1 MYAIVDI
8 ETTGGHAYAN
18 GITEIAIVLYD
29 GEKMEGRYHT
39 LINPGIPVPGYITSL
54 TGISNEMLYGEPAF
68 EEVAENIF
76 NLLRGRV
83 FVAHNVNFD
92 YSFIKYH
99 LSQCGYELNE
109 KKLCTVRLSRKLF
122 PGYARYNLG
131 AICRELEIRLDNAHR
146 AFGDA
151 AATTELF
158 IRLLQA
164 DNKGHIRQMLKGKN
178 KEQYLPPQVPAE
190 QIEQLPSLPGV
201 YYFHDSQGKIIYV
214 GKAVSLSQRVRSH
227 FSTNDGSKRKQDFL
241 KHICSITYQVC
252 GTELMALVLEN
263 IEIRRLWPKYNR
275 SQKRFTYTYGLY
287 SFSDQK
293 GYLRLGIEKKKT
305 VVPSLY
311 TFNTLHEGNNLLKK
325 LVRRYELHTGL
336 CFIDTSGNWK
346 VEEEA
351 AVYNTKVQKAVEALQ
366 TELPTFA
373 IVDNALNATESRCC
387 LLIERGQF
395 YGMGYL
401 QEDMPVTDMDTL
413 KASLIQYQDSDYIR
427 SLIFQYAE
435 KYPERKIV
443 FSASTHIPDKK
454 CKD

>member
-8 ETTGGHAYAN
+8 ETTGGHAHAN

-29 GEKMEGRYHT
+29 GEKIEGRYHT
-39 LINPGIPVPGYITSL
+39 LINPGIPIPRYITSL

-68 EEVAENIF
+68 GDVAGNIY
-76 NLLRGRV
+76 NLLQGRI

-92 YSFIKYH
+92 YSFVKH
-99 LSQCGYELNE
+99 QLAQSGYELNE

-131 AICRELEIRLDNAHR
+131 AICRELNIRLDNAHR

-158 IRLLQA
+158 ARLLQA

-178 KEQYLPPQVPAE
+178 KEQYLPPQVPVE
-190 QIEQLPSLPGV
+190 QVDQLPPLPGV
-201 YYFHDSQGKIIYV
+201 YYFHDIRGKIIYV

-227 FSTNDGSKRKQDFL
+227 FSNNDSSRRKQDFL
-241 KHICSITYQVC
+241 KHICSISHKVC

-263 IEIRRLWPKYNR
+263 IEIRRLWPQYNR

-293 GYLRLGIEKKKT
+293 GYLRLAIEKKKT
-305 VVPSLY
+305 TVPPLY
-311 TFNTLHEGNNLLKK
+311 TFNTLHEGNDLLKK
-325 LVRRYELHTGL
+325 LVKQYELHTGL
-336 CFIDTSGNWK
+336 CFIDTSSQWK

-351 AVYNTKVQKAVEALQ
+351 AVYNTKVQRAVQALR

-373 IVDNALNATESRCC
+373 VLDTALNTTDSRCC
-387 LLIERGQF
+387 LLIEKGQF

-401 QEDMPVTDMDTL
+401 PRKEDDHTVTKLDTL
-413 KASLIQYQDSDYIR
+413 KSSLTQYPDSAYIR
-427 SLIFQYAE
+427 GLIFQYAD
-435 KYPERKIV
+435 KFPERKIV
-443 FSASTHIPDKK
+443 FQGN
-454 CKD
+454 